1 MDREMNF
8 FKRTYQT
15 RQTFK
20 IPKEKLVTT
29 IKSFEDNDTVKEFY
43 FDKERNE
50 GFIQGNKYYLTYEI
64 HQTNEGLILEIYVT
78 CKIPFFVPRTYATG
92 FMEYVNQHI

>member
-1 MDREMNF
+1 MNF

-20 IPKEKLVTT
+20 VSKEKLVHAV
-29 IKSFEDNDTVKEFY
+29 KSFEQNETVQEFY
-43 FDKERNE
+43 YDQERNE
-50 GFIQGNKYYLTYEI
+50 GFVQGKSYYLTYEI

-92 FMEYVNQHI
+92 FMQYVNQQV